1 MIVFYLRP
9 PVLIQLA
16 HEHNG
21 GHRVSFE
28 NAKSAREIVR
38 LRAVPQVGN
47 RKLRVR
53 YSLRRAEDSVAR
65 GAHGRQLDIYVG
77 RSFGFL

>member
-1 MIVFYLRP
+1 MGGHRRRASFGVSSICA

-16 HEHNG
+16 HEHNSR
-21 GHRVSFE
+21 HRVSFE

-53 YSLRRAEDSVAR
+53 YSLR
-65 GAHGRQLDIYVG
+65 
-77 RSFGFL
+77 